1 MSHKKHDALSDIDKE
16 QRRLLKNL
24 RSKTKDA
31 KELLMLLAASQ
42 NPDAVKRDQMEFLGI
57 VGSRVLSPHEQ
68 ELAEQGISI
77 DDLRR
82 ICGRKIEESQRN
94 NSLRDSLPP
103 NHLLRIVYAEHDLL
117 LYFLYDLMNLVA
129 ALGRMPDWTS
139 CHNETEKMAH
149 IMGHLCTMD
158 AHQVRE
164 EQVILPQLLAHHCTD
179 MPKLIFGEHKRLH
192 RERVVIKEF
201 IDTIGTADFVE
212 WRSGLDDIMRNFVQ
226 GVRDHTYKEEHI
238 LYPETIK
245 LILNPQVWE
254 DMKAACDKLGLCC
267 F

>member
-1 MSHKKHDALSDIDKE
+1 MRNKKNDAMSAIGEE
-16 QRRLLKNL
+16 QQRLLKTL
-24 RSKTKDA
+24 RSEVSDA
-31 KELLMLLAASQ
+31 QSLLKLVAASQ
-42 NPDAVKRDQMEFLGI
+42 DPQAVSRDQMEFLGI
-57 VGSRVLSPHEQ
+57 VGSRMLSPE
-68 ELAEQGISI
+68 ESKLAEQGISI

-129 ALGRMPDWTS
+129 ALGKMPDWTS
-139 CHNETEKMAH
+139 CHNETEKMTH

-164 EQVILPQLLAHHCTD
+164 EQVILPQLLAHHCGD
-179 MPKLIFGEHKRLH
+179 MPTLIFGEHKRLH
-192 RERVVIKEF
+192 HQRVAIKEF
-201 IDTIGTADFVE
+201 IDTIDTADFVE
-212 WRSGLDDIMRNFVQ
+212 WRSGLDDVIREFVPAT
-226 GVRDHTYKEEHI
+226 REHIYKEEHI
-238 LYPETIK
+238 LYPDAIK
-245 LILNPQVWE
+245 LIPDPQVWE
-254 DMKAACDKLGLCC
+254 DMKSACDKLGLCC